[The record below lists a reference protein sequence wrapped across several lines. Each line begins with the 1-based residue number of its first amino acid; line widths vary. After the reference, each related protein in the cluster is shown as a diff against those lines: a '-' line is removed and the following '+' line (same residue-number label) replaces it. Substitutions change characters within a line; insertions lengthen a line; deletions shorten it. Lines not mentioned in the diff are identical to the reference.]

1 MAGEVRDEQRKQ
13 ENEPSAVLRRGV
25 GMVQPIPTLGLDLT
39 PPRLVS
45 LVAGHDDVIDVH
57 IRVLE

>member
-1 MAGEVRDEQRKQ
+1 
-13 ENEPSAVLRRGV
+13 
-25 GMVQPIPTLGLDLT
+25 MVQPIPTLGLDLT